1 MAQARPSGDQRIVQ
15 DLWAF
20 KDGAPV
26 SPTSLAQTADGY
38 LWVGD
43 SAGLLRFDGTRFEL
57 FRAASGEPLQS
68 NYVSAL
74 SAADDGLWVGY
85 WFGGFSFIKSGRVR
99 NFVDTTGTVTGF
111 ALDQKG
117 VVWAG
122 SQVSKGKSGLW
133 HFNGSS
139 WENAGEQWNFPAQPV
154 AHLGFD
160 HQGNLWVLTGRRGA
174 EAPKELHVLPASERA
189 FRKAGSELFV
199 RGFTWDADRNVV
211 TSRDA
216 RAPAGGS
223 FIAWQNSPPPQPIL
237 RRLSHQVLDRA
248 NGVWVFTADAGV
260 LRRSGGD
267 SLAAIIDET
276 APANSVTYDVEAS
289 HAATLVDRE
298 GSLWMGSPLGI
309 HRLSYSPLV
318 RQAVPAAHLGLSMVT
333 PDEDGAVWI
342 TAADGQGES
351 AIYRVRDGKVES
363 QRSLPGVSSF
373 AYRAPDGTHW
383 FAGEGG
389 LWHLVGNRFVRVDL
403 PPEWAAQARFMVTM
417 THDSSGGYWIF
428 VSGAGLYR
436 LKDGTW
442 MKYRPTPHLPP
453 EEARKQCP
461 GSGALVTFTDHANR
475 IWLGCTK
482 GQVAVI
488 DGETET
494 SFGANEGVQGGNI
507 TAIYGRG
514 AAIWIGGEFGLQ
526 QYDNGRFQTI
536 RSLDPEALRG
546 ISGIVETPDGD
557 LWLNGLGGIVHIG
570 RAEIARAIKDPSYRV
585 SSERF
590 DRRFGLP
597 GLPSQLRRMPTAIEG
612 TDGRLW
618 FSVDYGVVWLDP
630 KRRSARL
637 PAPPVSIQSVS
648 ADNKRYEPD
657 QPLRFP
663 AGTSNVQIGYAAVSL
678 LRPDSIRFRYR
689 LQGIDDDWR
698 DAGTLTSV
706 SYRSLPPGAYRFEV
720 DASDA
725 NGVWSGKIGDHAIHH
740 PAGVLPDQLVSR
752 SLRRA
757 ALASGVGGLSVAHP
771 AVASSVRD
779 DAGRACRRADA
790 HRTRPARHAA
800 AELPRAA
807 AAVPDRVQP
816 SAGSSGRIE
825 AGPCERH
832 RPGGRGDHGGPRR
845 GAGTAD
851 LGHRDERPRRLSAGA
866 RRRPRERERH

>member
-1 MAQARPSGDQRIVQ
+1 LSTNLVRFPLWSLVIVLIAASSPHRATAQATPAAPWIVQ

-26 SPTSLAQTADGY
+26 SPTALAQTTDGY

-99 NFVDTTGTVTGF
+99 NFVDATGTVTGF

-133 HFNGSS
+133 RFNGSS
-139 WENAGEQWNFPAQPV
+139 WENAGEHWNFPAQPV

-160 HQGNLWVLTGRRGA
+160 RQGNLWVLTGRRGA
-174 EAPKELHVLPASERA
+174 EAPKELHVLPAGERA
-189 FRKAGSELFV
+189 FRKAGGELFV

-216 RAPAGGS
+216 RAPAGGA
-223 FIAWQNSPPPQPIL
+223 FIAWQNPPAPQPIL

-267 SLAAIIDET
+267 SLAAIIDEA
-276 APANSVTYDVEAS
+276 APANSVMYDVEAS
-289 HAATLVDRE
+289 HAATLIDRE
-298 GSLWMGSPLGI
+298 GSLWMGSPMGM

-318 RQAVPAAHLGLSMVT
+318 RQQVPAAHLGLSMVA
-333 PDEDGAVWI
+333 PDEGGAVWI

-363 QRSLPGVSSF
+363 ERWLPGVSSF

-389 LWHLVGNRFVRVDL
+389 LWHLVGDRFVRLDL

-417 THDSSGGYWIF
+417 THDGSGGYWIS

-442 MKYRPTPHLPP
+442 MKYRPAPQLPP
-453 EEARKQCP
+453 EEARKLCP
-461 GSGALVTFTDHANR
+461 GSGALVTFTDPANR

-494 SFGANEGVQGGNI
+494 SFGAKEGVQGGNI

-514 AAIWIGGEFGLQ
+514 SALWIGGELGLQ

-536 RSLDPEALRG
+536 RSLDHEALRG

-570 RAEIARAIKDPSYRV
+570 RAEIAQAIKDPSYRV

-630 KRRSARL
+630 KRRLTTL
-637 PAPPVSIQSVS
+637 PAPPVSIQ
-648 ADNKRYEPD
+648 
-657 QPLRFP
+657 
-663 AGTSNVQIGYAAVSL
+663 
-678 LRPDSIRFRYR
+678 
-689 LQGIDDDWR
+689 
-698 DAGTLTSV
+698 
-706 SYRSLPPGAYRFEV
+706 
-720 DASDA
+720 
-725 NGVWSGKIGDHAIHH
+725 
-740 PAGVLPDQLVSR
+740 
-752 SLRRA
+752 
-757 ALASGVGGLSVAHP
+757 
-771 AVASSVRD
+771 
-779 DAGRACRRADA
+779 
-790 HRTRPARHAA
+790 
-800 AELPRAA
+800 
-807 AAVPDRVQP
+807 
-816 SAGSSGRIE
+816 
-825 AGPCERH
+825 
-832 RPGGRGDHGGPRR
+832 
-845 GAGTAD
+845 
-851 LGHRDERPRRLSAGA
+851 
-866 RRRPRERERH
+866 